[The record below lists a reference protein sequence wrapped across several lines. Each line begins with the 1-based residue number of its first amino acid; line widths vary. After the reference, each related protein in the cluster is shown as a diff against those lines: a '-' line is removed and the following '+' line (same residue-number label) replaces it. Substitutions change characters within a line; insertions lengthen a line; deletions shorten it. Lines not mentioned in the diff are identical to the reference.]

1 VARTQT
7 AQPPVVN
14 GVVDVPR
21 HAFRRATPAD
31 ALDAAVATHLSG
43 ARVDMGVLA
52 QQLGISRA
60 TLHRWVGS
68 RELLLERVL
77 AQRAELF
84 IEVACS
90 ESKGTGEARVL
101 DALRR
106 LLDGARLADPA
117 RKFVM
122 REPHLALRILTSE
135 QGVVHRMIVQGLT
148 ELARETLTPKQV
160 TALEPRI
167 DSAVQVGSLLLYVP
181 ITVGEEPRVERT
193 VRILRQLLI
202 D

>member
-1 VARTQT
+1 
-7 AQPPVVN
+7 
-14 GVVDVPR
+14 
-21 HAFRRATPAD
+21 
-31 ALDAAVATHLSG
+31 
-43 ARVDMGVLA
+43 MGMLA

-84 IEVACS
+84 IEVACRQAR
-90 ESKGTGEARVL
+90 GAGEARLL
-101 DALRR
+101 DALR
-106 LLDGARLADPA
+106 LILDAASLAEPA
-117 RKFVM
+117 RKFVT

-135 QGVVHRMIVQGLT
+135 QGVVHRIIVQGLT
-148 ELARETLTPKQV
+148 ELARETLTAKRV
-160 TALEPRI
+160 AALEPRI

-181 ITVGEEPRVERT
+181 ITVGEEPRLERT
-193 VRILRQLLI
+193 LQILGQLLT